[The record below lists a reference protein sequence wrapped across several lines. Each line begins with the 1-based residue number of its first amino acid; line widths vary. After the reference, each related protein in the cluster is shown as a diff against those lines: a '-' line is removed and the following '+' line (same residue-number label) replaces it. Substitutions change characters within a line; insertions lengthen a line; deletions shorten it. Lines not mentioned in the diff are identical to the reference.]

1 MALLDV
7 SPPEELGGNNGTPRP
22 RLLASATRMP
32 RKSPWAHSTQKG
44 GAVRWYLRNHTPM
57 QTQLTSDTKEKE
69 GQSHKEKHPLTR
81 ASTMTGELH
90 DDSTLTATIQHS
102 TTLDGGAHRKQQ
114 AVGISPSRPQQEFL
128 HHTLAAIGAELDEE
142 DGRPRGPNTKATS
155 ALQRQHL
162 RRLYISHMDA
172 KQEQLQATVTA
183 RKKEIAALKKQVA
196 QLGRSLHVAREELA
210 PEKPPPLG
218 GARQSQRAI
227 QKKKTKANIG
237 DKIYTNDLEKSLALQ
252 SQTDDDVRAELDE
265 KMRRLRS

>member
-1 MALLDV
+1 MGALMALLDV

-57 QTQLTSDTKEKE
+57 QTQLTSDAKEKE

-114 AVGISPSRPQQEFL
+114 AVGISPSRPQQE
-128 HHTLAAIGAELDEE
+128 

-155 ALQRQHL
+155 ALQRQRL

-172 KQEQLQATVTA
+172 KQEQLQAAVTA
-183 RKKEIAALKKQVA
+183 RKKEIAALKKQV
-196 QLGRSLHVAREELA
+196 
-210 PEKPPPLG
+210 
-218 GARQSQRAI
+218 
-227 QKKKTKANIG
+227 
-237 DKIYTNDLEKSLALQ
+237 
-252 SQTDDDVRAELDE
+252 
-265 KMRRLRS
+265 